1 VRAEICLELRV
12 QRDIAG
18 VIEEQIELDLVVA
31 GSSEQSYALANVTRQ
46 APVPLLSLATL
57 FVVICA
63 ILAVGLALKYRKGR
77 LTARL

>member
-1 VRAEICLELRV
+1 MTDRAVARELAHPSRI
-12 QRDIAG
+12 RDGLPRPRCA
-18 VIEEQIELDLVVA
+18 V
-31 GSSEQSYALANVTRQ
+31 ANVTRQ